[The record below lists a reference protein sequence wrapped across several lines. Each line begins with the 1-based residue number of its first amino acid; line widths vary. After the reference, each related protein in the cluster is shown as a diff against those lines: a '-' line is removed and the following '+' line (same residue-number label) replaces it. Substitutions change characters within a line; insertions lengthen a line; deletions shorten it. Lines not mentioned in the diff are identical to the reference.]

1 MLRISRH
8 SRHTPAQALERAV
21 DYFGEKGEGLA
32 LSGRNPCC
40 ASFEGAGGYVT
51 VTAAAAPKGCEVG
64 VVTGEFEHQ
73 ARRFLETL

>member
-1 MLRISRH
+1 
-8 SRHTPAQALERAV
+8 
-21 DYFGEKGEGLA
+21 LA

-51 VTAAAAPKGCEVG
+51 VTAAAAPKGCEVE
-64 VVTGEFEHQ
+64 VVTREFEHQ